1 MADYSDYYDFSD
13 YDPGRG
19 PRRHRIE
26 LDDVTE
32 EEYEN
37 AKTEGSDDAK
47 PENTISDYEKGRRD
61 GYAQGREEAIAET
74 LLTIIKAVYNG
85 GK

>member
-1 MADYSDYYDFSD
+1 MADYKDAYDFSD

-19 PRRHRIE
+19 PRRRP
-26 LDDVTE
+26 E
-32 EEYEN
+32 E
-37 AKTEGSDDAK
+37 TQ
-47 PENTISDYEKGRRD
+47 PENDISDYEKGRRD